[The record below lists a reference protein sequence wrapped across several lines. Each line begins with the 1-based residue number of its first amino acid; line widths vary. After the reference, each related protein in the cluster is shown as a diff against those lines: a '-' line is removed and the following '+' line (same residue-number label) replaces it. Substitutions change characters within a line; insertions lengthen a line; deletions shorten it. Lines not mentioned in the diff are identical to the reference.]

1 LAKGRELVRLGHSDP
16 GLDQVKED
24 AQTDE
29 RRPRW
34 TGAGFIAGHPE
45 KFVDFAYRAEH
56 EMTLEAKRLIKAFYG
71 HKPRYSYWNGCSGGG
86 REGLLQA
93 YRYPMIHRAV
103 LEACDADDGLKDGL
117 IDDPASCHVDFK
129 DHKCANAVGLDCLTT
144 RQVETAQ
151 AITSPATTKAGQL
164 VFPRLE
170 PGTELRWGRLAG
182 GPRPANI
189 FVDQF
194 RYQHPGC
201 VSLRLARSRLLSAD
215 FIASGSRE
223 RVK

>member
-45 KFVDFAYRAEH
+45 KFVDFAYRA
-56 EMTLEAKRLIKAFYG
+56 
-71 HKPRYSYWNGCSGGG
+71 
-86 REGLLQA
+86 
-93 YRYPMIHRAV
+93 V

-117 IDDPASCHVDFK
+117 IDDPASCPVDFK